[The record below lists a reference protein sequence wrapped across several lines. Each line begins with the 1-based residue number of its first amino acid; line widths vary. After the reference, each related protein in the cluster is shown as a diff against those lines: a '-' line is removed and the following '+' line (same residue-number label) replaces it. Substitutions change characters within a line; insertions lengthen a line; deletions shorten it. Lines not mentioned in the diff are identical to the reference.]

1 MGEWFESLFGYR
13 YMDKEE
19 EVIYRETYVRLTFLA
34 YVAGM
39 LGGIMYILLPSLL
52 NSMAI
57 LIICSSALVIAITRV
72 RKKDTLPQSVTVK
85 YDTISM
91 FLTILILTNLA
102 INLATMFKS

>member
-1 MGEWFESLFGYR
+1 MLKSTVQLN
-13 YMDKEE
+13 KEK

-39 LGGIMYILLPSLL
+39 LGGVIYILLPSLL

-57 LIICSSALVIAITRV
+57 LIICSSALVITITRV
-72 RKKDTLPQSVTVK
+72 RKKDTLPQSMIVK